1 VTFRLIIT
9 SKRIV
14 DKGYNGLSV
23 YGSKTV
29 VADGSDTRG
38 LALQIQTEMPKYE
51 ELV

>member
-1 VTFRLIIT
+1 M
-9 SKRIV
+9 

-51 ELV
+51 ELVKLGKLGIARIGR